1 MADTGDLKSPVR
13 IERTGSSPVG
23 GTENKSLFFGDKK

>member
-13 IERTGSSPVG
+13 IERTGSSPVD
-23 GTENKSLFFGDKK
+23 GTIYYSNIER